1 VPTSRS
7 VPARPRAPAAA
18 PDAGV
23 VAGWLERLYVGAPGA
38 GLRRE
43 DRRKAVEVAAMLRE
57 IARLWPRAR
66 ARGQAMIQPR
76 GWAGRQPG
84 APAVLVDAAA
94 GKGYV
99 GLLAARLVLAEA
111 GAAPGRVVTIEREA
125 ARAAT
130 TAAVARQLA
139 LEGAVEVRA
148 GDVAEAALW
157 PEAPQLVAAL
167 HACGPAADVVIDRAI
182 AARARALLLCPCCTS
197 AAVPAAAA
205 GELAAAALG
214 VPRQAP
220 VRRRFLQAFV
230 DAERT
235 LRLEAAG
242 YETEVVE
249 LCPPTVTP
257 HNLLWRARRVNEPVR
272 VAEAARTRARLL
284 SAGGPPP
291 PAASPAPG
299 RR

>member
-1 VPTSRS
+1 LLPD
-7 VPARPRAPAAA
+7 A

-23 VAGWLERLYVGAPGA
+23 VAAWLTRLYVGVEGA

-43 DRRKAVEVAAMLRE
+43 DQRKAVEVAGMLRE

-66 ARGQAMIQPR
+66 ART
-76 GWAGRQPG
+76 QPG
-84 APAVLVDAAA
+84 SPRRPPALLVDAAA

-99 GLLAARLVLAEA
+99 GLLAAKLVLQPA
-111 GAAPGRVVTIEREA
+111 GAAPAGVVVIEREP
-125 ARAAT
+125 ARAGT
-130 TAAVARQLA
+130 SAAVAKALA
-139 LEGAVEVRA
+139 LETAVEVRV
-148 GDVAEAALW
+148 GDVGDAGVW

-182 AARARALLLCPCCTS
+182 AARAHGLLLCPCCTS
-197 AAVPAAAA
+197 ALVPAADA
-205 GELAAAALG
+205 GVRTAGALG
-214 VPRQAP
+214 VPRHAA

-257 HNLLWRARRVNEPVR
+257 HNLLWRARRVGEPVR
-272 VAEAARTRARLL
+272 AAEAARARERLL
-284 SAGGPPP
+284 SAGGRPLPE
-291 PAASPAPG
+291 ASPARG